1 MDFLFVSNERI
12 RKMNQADR
20 SNPMSAEHR
29 VDSLKALIL
38 SLILAALGTLL
49 LLSILSRGTVV
60 SASQGENTL
69 NDSTRD
75 ALDSIAAA
83 TASTGVQ
90 ITKTVEPTNPD
101 TGGIVTICFTI
112 GGLGPQRVDVVLAQ
126 DVSGSMGDPVEG
138 GVTQTRL
145 AASQAAACAFV
156 SSLPSVDR
164 AAVVSYSTAARLAQP
179 LTTTKSSVI
188 GTIRALTVTGGT
200 NIGEGIS
207 VSHRE
212 LMTSPRYLTYTAKTI
227 ILLSDGI
234 ATEPSG
240 YPGGPGEYARDR
252 ARSAAT
258 DTIKIYTIGFGSDA
272 DEKLLQDLAN
282 IGGGRYFFAPDA
294 DVLET
299 IYMTIALELH
309 NLVIVDLLPP
319 GVDTD
324 CSQLPDGWCTKGPSG
339 VTTITYPISNS
350 LLISDPAVICFT
362 ATVNLDPGYHDEIN
376 LPGSKICY
384 QDSEGQTICE
394 PFENP
399 TVTVSGRK
407 IAGYVFY
414 DANTNL
420 QRDAGEAGIPDVV
433 VRTTTGL
440 TTTTDI
446 SGSYVLRTSSEPP
459 ISVTVEIPP
468 GSRATT
474 PISRHVPPLS
484 GTYLLD
490 FGIYEDVCV
499 QGKVFNDVNANGQ
512 DDGEQGLAGATI
524 AVDSVA
530 CTTGYSGTFFICAPL
545 PDGPVTIVETD
556 PAGYTS
562 TVAIGGAGVRVVD
575 VNTLQIDSPVAGSI
589 YGGNAFGDVSSTFT
603 ILALEKNVEPAT
615 SMAGERLTYTLIFA
629 NVGGVSARAVVLTDT
644 LPSSVT
650 LHYASPSTYTQPTSG
665 TLRWDIGDI
674 AKGGAPQI
682 MTVVVTVSDAI
693 TDAQWLT
700 NTARIVAENAS
711 PLTAW
716 STVSVVPPPKR
727 RAYLPV
733 VTRKYPPVIIVNG
746 GFEDR
751 WTGWTH
757 GGKLAQTVTSTNPAS
772 GGFSALLGDP
782 TYECEGGVP
791 VGSAWVEQT
800 VVIPSSVTSP
810 TLYFKYN
817 IFTQDKNPYLQDK
830 YDRFDVRVGNTLVF
844 SDARRSGDYGCT
856 LASKDVDLHWKDGKV
871 DLSAYS
877 GQQITIRFENRSTS
891 DYEPDFGWYNT
902 WTFVDNVRVEPA
914 NGW

>member
-1 MDFLFVSNERI
+1 MMGQTDRANLVSMR
-12 RKMNQADR
+12 R
-20 SNPMSAEHR
+20 R
-29 VDSLKALIL
+29 VNSLKALFL

-49 LLSILSRGTVV
+49 LLSILRAEAVV
-60 SASQGENTL
+60 SASEGENTL
-69 NDSTRD
+69 NNLRD
-75 ALDSIAAA
+75 QALDSIAAS

-126 DVSGSMGDPVEG
+126 DVSTSMDKPAGESATG
-138 GVTQTRL
+138 TTRL
-145 AASQAAACAFV
+145 EASQAAACAFV
-156 SSLPSVDR
+156 SALPSMDR

-179 LTTTKSSVI
+179 LTTSKSSVI
-188 GTIRALTVTGGT
+188 RTINALTVAGGT

-207 VSHRE
+207 VSHSE
-212 LMTSPRYLTYTAKTI
+212 LMTSFRYLTYTAKTI
-227 ILLSDGI
+227 ILLSDGQ

-240 YPGGPGEYARDR
+240 YPGGPKEYARDR
-252 ARSAAT
+252 TRSAAT
-258 DTIKIYTIGFGSDA
+258 DNIKIYTVGFGSDA
-272 DEKLLQDLAN
+272 DEELLQDLAD

-319 GVDTD
+319 DVDTD
-324 CSQLPDGWCTKGPSG
+324 CSQWPEGWCTKGPSG

-362 ATVNLDPGYHDEIN
+362 ATVNLDPGYDDEIN

-394 PFENP
+394 ELDNP
-399 TVTVSGRK
+399 TVTVGGRK
-407 IAGYVFY
+407 VMGHVFY
-414 DANTNL
+414 DADTDG

-446 SGSYVLRTSSEPP
+446 SGSYVLRTSREPA

-484 GTYLLD
+484 GIYLRD

-524 AVDSVA
+524 TVDGVA
-530 CTTGYSGTFFICAPL
+530 FTTGHSGTFFICAPL
-545 PDGPVTIVETD
+545 TDGPVTIVETD

-562 TVAIGGAGVRVVD
+562 TVAIGGYGVRVVD
-575 VNTLQIDSPVAGSI
+575 VNTLQIDTPVAGSI
-589 YGGNAFGDVSSTFT
+589 YGGNAFGDVPSTFT
-603 ILALEKNVEPAT
+603 VLALEKSVEPVT
-615 SMAGERLTYTLIFA
+615 SVAGERLTYTLIFTNA
-629 NVGGVSARAVVLTDT
+629 GGVSARAVVLTDT

-650 LHYASPSTYTQPTSG
+650 LHYASPPTYTQPTSG

-674 AKGGAPQI
+674 AKSGVPQI
-682 MTVVVTVSDAI
+682 MTVVVTVSDAM

-700 NTARIVAENAS
+700 NTATIVAENAS

-716 STVSVVPPPKR
+716 STVAVVPPSKR

-733 VTRKYPPVIIVNG
+733 VTRNYPPIIIVNG
-746 GFEDR
+746 GFEDG
-751 WTGWTH
+751 WTGWH
-757 GGKLAQTVTSTNPAS
+757 HDGELAQTITSTNRRS
-772 GGFSALLGDP
+772 GNFSALLGDP
-782 TYECEGGVP
+782 AYECKGKVP
-791 VGSAWVEQT
+791 VGSAWVSQT
-800 VVIPSSVTSP
+800 VVVPADITSP
-810 TLYFKYN
+810 TLVFSYN
-817 IFTQDKNPYLQDK
+817 VWSHDKNPYLSSK
-830 YDRFDVRVGNTLVF
+830 FDRFNVGIRRIQEITTVPVF
-844 SDARRSGDYGCT
+844 TDANKTEPFGCDQP
-856 LASKDVDLHWKDGKV
+856 AKDLTWRHGEIDLGP
-871 DLSAYS
+871 YS
-877 GQQITIRFENRSTS
+877 GQRIVICFENKSTS
-891 DYEPDFGWYNT
+891 DYENPDWGWYNT
-902 WTFVDNVRVEPA
+902 WTFIDNVQIEPE